1 MKKSFALSLLAVGF
15 AFAQSGLMA
24 GSDGLHQQNAYT
36 LGQWNLAIGVGGDLA
51 LDSWSLSRG
60 GQYTANGKTF
70 IRTSQAESTSDSI
83 VPENVGVPVLLS
95 ISVRDVPVHAA
106 TP

>member
-36 LGQWNLAIGVGGDLA
+36 PSTPQ
-51 LDSWSLSRG
+51 
-60 GQYTANGKTF
+60 TARPTGSTNGMAPF
-70 IRTSQAESTSDSI
+70 RAESI
-83 VPENVGVPVLLS
+83 
-95 ISVRDVPVHAA
+95 
-106 TP
+106 